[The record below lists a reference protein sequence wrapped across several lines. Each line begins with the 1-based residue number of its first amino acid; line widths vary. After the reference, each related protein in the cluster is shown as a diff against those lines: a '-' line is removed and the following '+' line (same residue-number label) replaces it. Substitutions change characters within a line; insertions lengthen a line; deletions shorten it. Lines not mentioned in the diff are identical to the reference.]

1 LLDVVD
7 FLCNVWPFVLFKILI
22 QIFKMI
28 CYISNFFSNKIN
40 HNKIYDFSKNILNKT
55 NGQTLR
61 KKSIVST
68 REYFFKTLEWKLSV
82 DKFN

>member
-1 LLDVVD
+1 
-7 FLCNVWPFVLFKILI
+7 
-22 QIFKMI
+22 MI

-68 REYFFKTLEWKLSV
+68 IKIRREYFFKTLEWKLSV